1 MPAAGY
7 RGIPLPLPRVLG
19 VPAAGFTRWYPVVS
33 GGMRWQLFRRG
44 RGEPRSE
51 PARRYRADVEKA
63 DEVDAKVALCQ
74 LRSGNGISAL
84 VFLTLFSTAPTP
96 PYRPRPPGK
105 FRTRQS
111 ACKPH
116 RSAQRLDG
124 CSAMRCAQSDLLT
137 LGLWHSEQRTSTL
150 PFSSI
155 RTRKRLVRSIGPLFV
170 SAARH
175 HQATPNPA
183 LAIRVRRVA
192 EMQHFHR
199 SLSVVQTRRNAA
211 LHTSA

>member
-19 VPAAGFTRWYPVVS
+19 VPAAGFARWYPVVS

-51 PARRYRADVEKA
+51 PARRDRADVEKA
-63 DEVDAKVALCQ
+63 DEVDAKVALCE
-74 LRSGNGISAL
+74 LRSGNGISGL
-84 VFLTLFSTAPTP
+84 VFLTTAVLHSTHPTLQAAAP
-96 PYRPRPPGK
+96 
-105 FRTRQS
+105 RQAPHKTERMHS
-111 ACKPH
+111 ASIGSTL
-116 RSAQRLDG
+116 RWLQRD
-124 CSAMRCAQSDLLT
+124 AMRTIRST

-175 HQATPNPA
+175 HQATLNPA
-183 LAIRVRRVA
+183 LAIPVRRVA
-192 EMQHFHR
+192 EMQHFPI
-199 SLSVVQTRRNAA
+199 SSPNAP
-211 LHTSA
+211 